1 MSMIIAAVL
10 VGAAFALSAWLTRR
24 FIDPRSLFHVLDHP
38 NERSLHRDPVP
49 RSGGVALL
57 LALTAAAAAGEFLIG
72 FPPQLGWIA
81 AGAFALGF
89 ISYREDRYGITRR
102 FRLLAHLGTALLLLA
117 AGLAPEGLEFAGR
130 VWELNR
136 PLALALTLLY
146 VVWMTNLYNFMDGM
160 DGFAA
165 GMAVSGF
172 GALAWA
178 GWLGGAPLFALASAL
193 TAAAA
198 GGFLLWNFPPARI
211 FMGDAGSATLGFLA
225 AAFSLW
231 AARERIMPLWGSLL
245 LFSPFIVD
253 ASVTLLRRLLRGEKV
268 WQAHRSHYYQRLV
281 QAGWGHRRT
290 VLRFYLLM
298 GACALSALQGMRM
311 APREQLW
318 LLAMWTAIY
327 LLLALKVRL
336 VERGRGAAPS

>member
-1 MSMIIAAVL
+1 MSIPVATAL

-57 LALTAAAAAGEFLIG
+57 LALAAAGVAGQFLTG
-72 FPPQLGWIA
+72 FPPLLGWIA
-81 AGAFALGF
+81 AGAFVLGLV
-89 ISYREDRYGITRR
+89 SYLEDRYGIPRR
-102 FRLLAHLGTALLLLA
+102 YRLLAHLGAAVLLLG
-117 AGLAPEGLEFAGR
+117 AGLAPQGLELAGR
-130 VWELNR
+130 VWELSCT
-136 PLALALTLLY
+136 LAFVLTLLY

-160 DGFAA
+160 DGFAG
-165 GMAVSGF
+165 GMAVFGF

-178 GWLGGAPLFALASAL
+178 GWYGEALPFALVSAL
-193 TAAAA
+193 IAASA

-225 AAFSLW
+225 AALSLW
-231 AARERIMPLWGSLL
+231 AAQERIMPLWGSLL

-253 ASVTLLRRLLRGEKV
+253 ASLTLLRRALKGEKV

-290 VLRFYLLM
+290 VLRAYLLM
-298 GACALSALQGMRM
+298 GACALSVLQGMRM
-311 APREQLW
+311 TPWEQLW
-318 LLAMWTAIY
+318 LLAMWAAIY
-327 LLLALKVRL
+327 VLLALKVHL
-336 VERGRGAAPS
+336 VERHRGAAPK